1 MKYFEWSE
9 KKNEW
14 LKAERGVGFEEAIIA
29 LTEGK
34 LLDILLN
41 TNQKKHP
48 SQKIYVVEIDKYAY
62 LVPFIEDDEKIFLK
76 TIFPSRKATKKY
88 IIKQ

>member
-14 LKAERGVGFEEAIIA
+14 LKAERGIGFEEAIIA

-34 LLDILLN
+34 LLEILFH
-41 TNQKKHP
+41 TNQKKYH
-48 SQKIYVVEIDKYAY
+48 SQNIYVVEIDKYAY
-62 LVPFIEDDEKIFLK
+62 LVPFVEDEEKVFLK